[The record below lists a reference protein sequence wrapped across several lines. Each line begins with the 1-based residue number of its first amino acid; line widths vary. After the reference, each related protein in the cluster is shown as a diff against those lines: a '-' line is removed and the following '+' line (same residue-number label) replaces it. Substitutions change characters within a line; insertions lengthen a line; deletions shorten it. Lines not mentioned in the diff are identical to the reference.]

1 MLASSSRSV
10 LKHGSKP
17 HFTHYW
23 QSHTVGGVCLIGQ
36 VHRGFTRRWQYST
49 TLPLKFRPWAFNQ
62 DSTFR
67 GSVSQLA
74 RCQYEATSHARG
86 TRRLVPCLRLV
97 REMKREH
104 VRPDLTIY
112 NSLLACIA
120 EEGLPLEARAVMDD
134 MIAMGILPD
143 RQSYHHASRWSPL
156 EATWETLEKMADQG
170 IPPNE
175 QTYALII
182 KRITATEGI
191 ELALQFMH
199 EMAKRGFTP
208 DLTATQDVIKLAAH
222 LNFPRLAIDI
232 TQNFEAHSVR
242 RIDGETWMSCLV
254 SSAESLYADGVQ
266 KCWEKA
272 IHDMN
277 LTPDEGTCIAV
288 LHTCARHGLPDL
300 ATDVIRVLR
309 SIGVDWQEYHFA
321 PLLEAFSR
329 VGKLKEAFGTLHLLR
344 SNGIVPLPETT
355 QPITDILKRDLDAVD
370 GVWKILDELRDEGH
384 TIDAAAVN
392 TIIEASVALGDLQ
405 RAVGAYKAIR
415 EYTSKPD
422 VETFNHLL
430 QGCINAEHREL
441 GDKLLLDL
449 KQANVR
455 PNALTY
461 ERTILLCLTQPTYED
476 AFFYLEE
483 MKAQKIVPPLRVY
496 EAIVRTCVAAGDS
509 RYALA
514 LAELEQCGYS
524 LSKDLQRHVATN
536 RSS

>member
-1 MLASSSRSV
+1 MLASSSRGV
-10 LKHGSKP
+10 LKHSSRP
-17 HFTHYW
+17 YFT
-23 QSHTVGGVCLIGQ
+23 HTVGDACFIGQ
-36 VHRGFTRRWQYST
+36 VHRSFTRCQQYST
-49 TLPLKFRPWAFNQ
+49 TASSNIRPWAFHQ

-74 RCQYEATSHARG
+74 RCQYEAISHAKG
-86 TRRLVPCLRLV
+86 TRRLIPCLRLV
-97 REMKREH
+97 REMKRER
-104 VRPDLTIY
+104 VKPDLTIY

-120 EEGLPLEARAVMDD
+120 EEGLPLEAWAVIDD
-134 MIAMGILPD
+134 MIAVGILPD
-143 RQSYHHASRWSPL
+143 RQSYHHVLHASRWSPL
-156 EATWETLEKMADQG
+156 EATWETLEKMVDRG
-170 IPPNE
+170 VPPNE

-182 KRITATEGI
+182 KRITTTEGV

-199 EMAKRGFTP
+199 EMAKRGFTS

-232 TQNFEAHSVR
+232 AQNFEAHSVR
-242 RIDGETWMSCLV
+242 RIDSEAWISCLV
-254 SSAESLYADGVQ
+254 SSAELFYADGVQ

-272 IHDMN
+272 IHEMN

-288 LHTCARHGLPDL
+288 LHTCARHGLADL

-309 SIGVDWQEYHFA
+309 SIGVDWQEHHFA
-321 PLLEAFSR
+321 PLLEAFAR

-355 QPITDILKRDLDAVD
+355 QPITDILKGDVDAVD

-384 TIDAAAVN
+384 TIDAAAIN
-392 TIIEASVALGDLQ
+392 TVIEASIALGDLQ
-405 RAVGAYKAIR
+405 RAVGAYKAFR
-415 EYTSKPD
+415 EYASKPD

-430 QGCINAEHREL
+430 QGCINTCHREL

-496 EAIVRTCVAAGDS
+496 DAIIRTCVVAGDS
-509 RYALA
+509 RYSLA
-514 LAELEQCGYS
+514 LAELEQCGYT
-524 LSKDLQRHVATN
+524 LSRGLIRFVAAN
-536 RSS
+536 RSSS

>member
-1 MLASSSRSV
+1 M
-10 LKHGSKP
+10 
-17 HFTHYW
+17 
-23 QSHTVGGVCLIGQ
+23 
-36 VHRGFTRRWQYST
+36 
-49 TLPLKFRPWAFNQ
+49 
-62 DSTFR
+62 
-67 GSVSQLA
+67 
-74 RCQYEATSHARG
+74 SHAKG

-104 VRPDLTIY
+104 VRPDLIIY

-120 EEGLPLEARAVMDD
+120 EEGLPLEAWAVVDD

-143 RQSYHHASRWSPL
+143 RQWSPP
-156 EATWETLEKMADQG
+156 EATWETLEKMTDRG

-175 QTYALII
+175 QTEVASS
-182 KRITATEGI
+182 EGV

-232 TQNFEAHSVR
+232 AQNFETHSVR

-272 IHDMN
+272 IHEMN
-277 LTPDEGTCIAV
+277 LTPDEGTCISV
-288 LHTCARHGLPDL
+288 LHACARHGLADL

-309 SIGVDWQEYHFA
+309 SIGVDWQEHHFA

-355 QPITDILKRDLDAVD
+355 QPITDILRRDLDAVD

-384 TIDAAAVN
+384 IIDAAAIN
-392 TIIEASVALGDLQ
+392 TIIEASIALGDLQ
-405 RAVGAYKAIR
+405 RA
-415 EYTSKPD
+415 
-422 VETFNHLL
+422 
-430 QGCINAEHREL
+430 
-441 GDKLLLDL
+441 LLLDL

-524 LSKDLQRHVATN
+524 LSKDLQRYVATN
-536 RSS
+536 RSSS